1 MTTGDSAAD
10 AIAHPG
16 TAGLELAR
24 RPRHGI
30 SSPPVSPARE
40 IRTALL
46 DSQAMSCLLY
56 PTTLPSGEPAALV
69 DQPRDIA
76 ETGQAADPVSLRL
89 CWLGGRSGYCGRGGY
104 WLRGAGEVG
113 APDPDHGEVDDQG
126 EQRDPGGDQEPA
138 AEPGG
143 QAVVVDGCGQW
154 AAGAGRVPGAGG
166 GGGLGVDGVGGDGPG
181 DGAEQRQADGA
192 ADLLTGVE
200 QAGGDA
206 GVGFGDAV
214 QRDQGQRDEQ
224 QRGPGADDQ
233 GRAEHRGG
241 VGVVLAD
248 PRQPVQAAGGGRR
261 AGQQQRAGADPGHEL
276 GNGAGG
282 DQEGGGE

>member
-1 MTTGDSAAD
+1 MIQRPVPPRPASPLIVLWTGLYEGGWSASATSQPPIMTTGDSAAD

-30 SSPPVSPARE
+30 SSPPVSLARE

-46 DSQAMSCLLY
+46 DNQAMSCLLH

-89 CWLGGRSGYCGRGGY
+89 CWLGKRGGYCGRGGY

-126 EQRDPGGDQEPA
+126 EQRDGGGDQEPA
-138 AEPGG
+138 GEPGG
-143 QAVVVDGCGQW
+143 EGVVVDHRGQRP
-154 AAGAGRVPGAGG
+154 AGAGRVPGPR
-166 GGGLGVDGVGGDGPG
+166 GGGLGVGAVGDDGPG
-181 DGAEQRQADGA
+181 DGA
-192 ADLLTGVE
+192 
-200 QAGGDA
+200 
-206 GVGFGDAV
+206 
-214 QRDQGQRDEQ
+214 
-224 QRGPGADDQ
+224 
-233 GRAEHRGG
+233 
-241 VGVVLAD
+241 
-248 PRQPVQAAGGGRR
+248 
-261 AGQQQRAGADPGHEL
+261 
-276 GNGAGG
+276 
-282 DQEGGGE
+282 